1 MMDRVVAPSG
11 VAKYVYFEPKECQSK
26 LFPTCVAMNRS
37 SMNRHILLLLLI
49 GCLCAATSIS
59 TAQTIIQKPAQ
70 ADSLRSAISTAKDE
84 TTRINAMNE
93 LSNYFWYSKSQLDSA
108 MTYAQEAHKM
118 AERSHYRKGLAD
130 ALNNMGAVYRIQGKY
145 KEALDSTKK
154 ALTIHEELGNKSGIA
169 ASLYTI
175 AFLDRLQGKYAD
187 ALENNIK
194 SLRIRE
200 EIGDKQGIAALL
212 HNIAYVYLSQGK
224 YTKASE
230 NNVKSLRIREEIGD
244 KVGIAA
250 SLNSI
255 AIVCHEQGNYSEA
268 LEYYF
273 KSLRIRE
280 EIGDKR
286 GVAWSLN
293 NIAETYDA
301 LDNHTDALAN
311 FIKSLR
317 ILEEIGD
324 KQNIAVSL
332 NNIALQYSSQGND
345 TVALAFHIKSLRI
358 FEEIG
363 DKFGIAN
370 SLATI
375 AGVNQKQKKYAEA
388 LENFMKSLRI
398 FEEIGDNLG
407 IAGSLNNIG
416 NVYRLQRKFDEAR
429 TYSFHSLRLAD
440 SIGAREKKKDAL
452 ESLSICYDS
461 LGQHKKAFEYYRQF
475 VALKDSMVNAENLE
489 KTAKLKEGYDAEKRE
504 QQIQVLQIQ
513 QAQENIIRNALIA
526 GALVLA
532 GVAVVFARGNS
543 RRKRD
548 NARLAELNDKL
559 FDANEELSLLT
570 SEKDEILNIVTH
582 GLKSNIF
589 GMRSLA
595 DSMTTALADDA
606 VPKNAV
612 PLAEMSRTISR
623 SATQMFSLVTNLLTV
638 NTAEQGLLKPN
649 VVQTDVTAVLHKACE
664 QFRDFAA
671 VKNITLRE
679 MSPNAETGTPFTALA
694 DEQMLREVLENL
706 LSNAVKYSPQGKSI
720 DAVLQAHTKAVRIE
734 IRDEGEGISPSDMP
748 KLFGKY
754 ARLTAQPTGGEHSTG
769 LGLSIVK
776 KMVEAMNGKVW
787 CESELGKGATFIVE
801 LPAA

>member
-1 MMDRVVAPSG
+1 
-11 VAKYVYFEPKECQSK
+11 
-26 LFPTCVAMNRS
+26 MN
-37 SMNRHILLLLLI
+37 HFTPLLLLLL
-49 GCLCAATSIS
+49 GLAAT
-59 TAQTIIQKPAQ
+59 TLRLPAQTLIQTPAQ
-70 ADSLRSAISTAKDE
+70 AESLRRAISTAKDD

-169 ASLYTI
+169 TSLYTI
-175 AFLDRLQGKYAD
+175 AFLDRLQGKYAE
-187 ALENNIK
+187 ALENNAK

-224 YTKASE
+224 YTEASV

-255 AIVCHEQGNYSEA
+255 AIVYHEQGNYSEA
-268 LEYYF
+268 LENYF

-301 LDNHTDALAN
+301 LGNHTDALAY

-332 NNIALQYSSQGND
+332 NNIALQYSSQGNNAD
-345 TVALAFHIKSLRI
+345 ALAYNIKSLRL

-363 DKFGIAN
+363 DKYGIAN
-370 SLATI
+370 SLSTI
-375 AGVNQKQKKYAEA
+375 AAMNQKQKKYAEA

-398 FEEIGDNLG
+398 YEEIGDNVN
-407 IAGSLNNIG
+407 IASTLNNIG
-416 NVYRLQRKFDEAR
+416 NVFRLQRKFNEALP
-429 TYSFHSLRLAD
+429 YSFHSLRLAD

-475 VALKDSMVNAENLE
+475 VGLKDSMVNAENLE

-532 GVAVVFARGNS
+532 GVAVVFIRGNS

-582 GLKSNIF
+582 GLKSQIF
-589 GMRSLA
+589 GVRSLA
-595 DSMTTALADDA
+595 DSMTTALAGGA
-606 VPKNAV
+606 VPQNTA
-612 PLAEMSRTISR
+612 PLAEMSGSISR

-638 NTAEQGLLKPN
+638 NTAEQGLLKPVLAKTDVGE
-649 VVQTDVTAVLHKACE
+649 VVQSVCE
-664 QFRDFAA
+664 QFREFAA
-671 VKNITLRE
+671 VKNITLRLDA
-679 MSPNAETGTPFTALA
+679 PQNKAIFAHA
-694 DEQMLREVLENL
+694 DSQMLHEVLENL
-706 LSNAVKYSPQGKSI
+706 LSNAVKYSPHGKN
-720 DAVLQAHTKAVRIE
+720 VFVRLKASNEEVRVE
-734 IRDEGEGISPSDMP
+734 VQDEGEGISAGDMT
-748 KLFGKY
+748 KLFGKF
-754 ARLTAQPTGGEHSTG
+754 ARLSAQPTGGEHSTG

-776 KMVEAMNGKVW
+776 KMVEAMNGRVW
-787 CESELGKGATFIVE
+787 CESEVGNGATFIVE
-801 LPAA
+801 LPQ